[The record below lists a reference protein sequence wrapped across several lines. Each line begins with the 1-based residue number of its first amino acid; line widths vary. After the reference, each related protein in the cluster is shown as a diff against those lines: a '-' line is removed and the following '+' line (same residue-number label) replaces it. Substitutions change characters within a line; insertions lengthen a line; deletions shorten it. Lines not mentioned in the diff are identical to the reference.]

1 MKRHTATLALC
12 ASLLCGAAFAPRP
25 ADALSARSQDA
36 QPQATGAG
44 EPYTAVVKGSEARFT
59 LPVPQRPEWRW
70 RMGETKER
78 GREYAMSVKV
88 MNEGREY
95 SFGFY
100 LWKFPGAKEERGSFS
115 SLLED
120 GQKSLF
126 ERSSAGH
133 MTIIRDGGVRVKQ
146 DGRRLVITVGGR
158 RNVARLFS
166 GRPAEVRVETML
178 PDEPPTSQT
187 VPVVYEN

>member
-1 MKRHTATLALC
+1 MKRHAATLALC
-12 ASLLCGAAFAPRP
+12 ASLLCGAAFAQ
-25 ADALSARSQDA
+25 SQ
-36 QPQATGAG
+36 GAS
-44 EPYTAVVKGSEARFT
+44 EAYTAVVKDSEARFT

-70 RMGETKER
+70 RRGETKER

-88 MNEGREY
+88 VNEGREF

-100 LWKFPGAKEERGSFS
+100 LWKFPGAKEARGSFS

-120 GQKSLF
+120 GQRSLF
-126 ERSSAGH
+126 ERTPAGM

-146 DGRRLVITVGGR
+146 DGQHLVITVGGR
-158 RNVARLFS
+158 KNVARLFS
-166 GRPAEVRVETML
+166 GRPSEVRVETML

>member
-1 MKRHTATLALC
+1 MRRRHAAALALC
-12 ASLLCGAAFAPRP
+12 ASLLCGAAFAPRQ
-25 ADALSARSQDA
+25 AGARSA
-36 QPQATGAG
+36 QTQATNAG
-44 EPYTAVVKGSEARFT
+44 EAYTAVVKDSEARFT

-70 RMGETKER
+70 RRSETRER

-88 MNEGREY
+88 VNEGRDY

-100 LWKFPGAKEERGSFS
+100 LWKFPGAKEKRGGFS
-115 SLLED
+115 SLID
-120 GQKSLF
+120 AGQKSLF
-126 ERSSAGH
+126 ERSSAGQ

-146 DGRRLVITVGGR
+146 DGQRLVITVGGR
-158 RNVARLFS
+158 KNVARLFS
-166 GRPAEVRVETML
+166 GRPSEVRIETML